1 MVGAKLISLLEKEV
15 NNYLRIPYLYGGKN
29 TWEEI
34 KKNFSEYK
42 QLKKNKQ
49 GIDCSGL
56 AYHLLDYYSKLLGLG
71 SIYGHLIGTE
81 GKRGASRVSA
91 NLFTSPPNSFPLYT
105 YSDIRTGDLIRLD
118 SGRHILF
125 VLEYKKSQIRYVHS
139 SHKTKTRG
147 VHLGEI
153 QIVDPSKTLDHQKWN
168 ETYSNGKNYSSIFN
182 QKNGDGIFRLFLFKQ
197 L

>member
-1 MVGAKLISLLEKEV
+1 MVGPKLISLLKKEV
-15 NNYLRIPYLYGGKN
+15 GNYQRIPYLYGGKN
-29 TWEEI
+29 TWQEI
-34 KKNFSEYK
+34 KNNFSEYK

-71 SIYGHLIGTE
+71 SIYDHLIGTD
-81 GKRGASRVSA
+81 GKRGVRRVSA
-91 NLFTSPPNSFPLYT
+91 NLLTSFPNSFPVYP

-118 SGRHILF
+118 SGRHVLF
-125 VLEYKKSQIRYVHS
+125 VLENKKSQICYVHS
-139 SHKTKTRG
+139 SRKTKTRG

-153 QIVDPSKTLDHQKWN
+153 EIIDPSKTLDHQKWN
-168 ETYSNGKNYSSIFN
+168 ETYSGGENFSSVFN
-182 QKNGDGIFRLFLFKQ
+182 PKNGDGIFRLFLFKQ